1 MNHTMPYNLSD
12 LIWFPKAS
20 PNHGSPQPPAPR
32 CQQAA
37 LASEETAFLLD
48 ISKFN
53 SFRIPLKIPRFYS
66 LITLHGHEK
75 KCSQRS
81 MLISKGPQAVNMWV
95 SVYVSS
101 KPGLQKNYKT
111 KGRGINIDICTK
123 RNVMPAILAQTG
135 SVSWFLLGCCL
146 NLCAT
151 RNKINPKNTTLNVI
165 LYIHYFPLIFGY
177 TSQPGP
183 QPTRPGDRVTF

>member
-1 MNHTMPYNLSD
+1 MYRTADHQQRACFLQVISPNNSALFLTKLPNLIQVSFSASILQLISVFSIFMNHTMPYNLSD

-37 LASEETAFLLD
+37 LASEETAFLVD

-75 KCSQRS
+75 NAIR
-81 MLISKGPQAVNMWV
+81 
-95 SVYVSS
+95 
-101 KPGLQKNYKT
+101 GL
-111 KGRGINIDICTK
+111 C
-123 RNVMPAILAQTG
+123 
-135 SVSWFLLGCCL
+135 
-146 NLCAT
+146 
-151 RNKINPKNTTLNVI
+151 
-165 LYIHYFPLIFGY
+165 
-177 TSQPGP
+177 
-183 QPTRPGDRVTF
+183 